1 MVRPLSFTLKGGVG
15 AVISKF
21 RGRCNNILLG
31 GVIKKTINHYDI
43 PHIR

>member
-1 MVRPLSFTLKGGVG
+1 MVRPFSSTNKGGEG
-15 AVISKF
+15 AVIGKF

-31 GVIKKTINHYDI
+31 GVIKKTMNHYDI